1 MNLQKRKSP
10 ELYNIKYIS
19 LRQILKILFNNE
31 CFGVPNNHGC
41 TSHQSYQRFHTNIR
55 TLRKADCGPHQVR
68 RLCHMSAITASV
80 EH

>member
-19 LRQILKILFNNE
+19 LRQILKILLNNK

-41 TSHQSYQRFHTNIR
+41 TSHHSYQRFHTNLRNRR
-55 TLRKADCGPHQVR
+55 TADCRPH
-68 RLCHMSAITASV
+68 
-80 EH
+80 